1 MQSWLAPDL
10 LLLDDFGLRKLT
22 AQQSGD
28 FYDVLVGRHRRAAT
42 IITINRAVDE
52 WVALFDDPILANSS
66 GPRGPACP
74 LQKGLAQTT
83 LMP

>member
-1 MQSWLAPDL
+1 VRSWLAPDL
-10 LLLDDFGLRKLT
+10 LLLDDFGLPKLT
-22 AQQSGD
+22 DQQSSD
-28 FYDVLVGRHRRAAT
+28 FYDVLVERHRRAAT
-42 IITINRAVDE
+42 IITSDRAVDE

-74 LQKGLAQTT
+74 LQGLAQTM